1 MNATID
7 SSAFS
12 DVQTWELPSS
22 LQNEGQLS
30 LRQQTDDGEKRYVII
45 DTRQQSSVAVV
56 RTSGFDEDR
65 TLRFD
70 TVKEAI
76 EAALDLVEDGSEDAE
91 DEPED
96 DSPLDDSDD
105 SEAGSS
111 DEESNDS
118 EDSDSEVEADDSE
131 TEVSD
136 DSDDGPSPAG
146 SIEAL
151 PDDVIDAIATEDAPW
166 QNETV
171 LRAVLDEFDQKQHMA
186 LVLGC
191 AAPTVRK
198 WELRLD

>member
-1 MNATID
+1 MSATID
-7 SSAFS
+7 SSAFN

-65 TLRFD
+65 TLRFE

-76 EAALDLVEDGSEDAE
+76 EAALDLVEDDSEDAE
-91 DEPED
+91 DEPEG

-136 DSDDGPSPAG
+136 DSEADDTSPAG

-198 WELRLD
+198 WELRL